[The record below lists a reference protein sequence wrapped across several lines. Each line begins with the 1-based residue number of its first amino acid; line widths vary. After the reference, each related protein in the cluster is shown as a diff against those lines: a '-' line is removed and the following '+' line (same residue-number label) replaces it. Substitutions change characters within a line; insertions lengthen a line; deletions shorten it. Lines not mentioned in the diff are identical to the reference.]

1 MKILLSALLFFSLPF
16 FNSAQQKLDFD
27 FDYAQFA
34 YDSSSNYIEF
44 YYSFGQ
50 KGLAQTQTDS
60 TVLLEGILDIEI
72 TDTSTNTT
80 VIDREWKI
88 NHEII
93 DTSDMNKS
101 LVGIIS
107 FILPA
112 SEYVCVISGRN
123 FNDST
128 IIRTYKEPIKVAP
141 FVGNTLSI
149 SNIQIAS
156 NILQESPNKSS
167 VFYKNSFEIIPL
179 PTSIFGENL
188 PVLFHYFELY
198 NLQNLN
204 NNFPLKLSTL
214 VYNSR
219 GDIFYRKSKNLTK
232 TTDSRV
238 EVGTIPV
245 NKFPTDSYTLS
256 VSLIDSIGSYGVSSS
271 KKFYVLNPSV
281 EINDS
286 IYSQITD
293 VFATHFGAMAE
304 EELDDLFQKSKYIAT
319 HQEIDQYNSLTGKEG
334 KQKFLYQFWNVRD
347 SEPSAARNEF
357 YLEYLKRIEV
367 SNQQFAALGKKG
379 WQTDRGRVFLK
390 YGEPSEIERFPNQ
403 IDSKPYEIWLY
414 NEIEGG
420 IIFIF
425 ADLTSFSDYQLIHS
439 TARGEL
445 RDDNW
450 QRRIRSI

>member
-1 MKILLSALLFFSLPF
+1 MKILSALLFFSLLF
-16 FNSAQQKLDFD
+16 LTNAQQKLDFD

-60 TVLLEGILDIEI
+60 SIFLEGILNIEI
-72 TDTSTNTT
+72 TDTATNTSI
-80 VIDREWKI
+80 IDREWKI
-88 NHEII
+88 NHEIR

-101 LVGIIS
+101 LVGIVS

-123 FNDST
+123 FNDSS
-128 IIRTYKEPIKVAP
+128 IIRTYKEPIKVEP
-141 FVGNTLSI
+141 FVGNSLSI

-156 NILQESPNKSS
+156 NILQESPNKNS

-198 NLQNLN
+198 NMQNVKN
-204 NNFPLKLSTL
+204 DFPLKLNTL
-214 VYNSR
+214 IYNSR
-219 GDIFYRKSKNLTK
+219 GEIFYRKSKNLTK
-232 TTDSRV
+232 NIDSRV

-245 NKFPTDSYTLS
+245 NKFPTDTYTLA
-256 VSLIDSIGSYGVSSS
+256 VSLIDSVGNYGVSSS

-281 EINDS
+281 EVNDS
-286 IYSQITD
+286 VYNEITD

-304 EELDDLFQKSKYIAT
+304 EELDDLFHKSKYIAT
-319 HQEIDQYNSLTGKEG
+319 HQEIEQYNSLTGKEG
-334 KQKFLYQFWNVRD
+334 KQKFLSQFWNVRD
-347 SEPSAARNEF
+347 TEPSTARNEF
-357 YLEYLKRIEV
+357 YLEYLKRIEI
-367 SNQQFAALGKKG
+367 SNNQYPALGKKG
-379 WQTDRGRVFLK
+379 WQTDRGRIFLK
-390 YGEPSEIERFPNQ
+390 YGEPGEIERFPNQ
-403 IDSKPYEIWLY
+403 IDTKPFEIWHY

-425 ADLTSFSDYQLIHS
+425 GDITNFSDYQLIHS

>member
-1 MKILLSALLFFSLPF
+1 MKILLPALLFFALPF

-50 KGLAQTQTDS
+50 RGLAQTQTDS
-60 TVLLEGILDIEI
+60 TILLEGVLDIEI
-72 TDTSTNTT
+72 TDTLTQTI
-80 VIDREWKI
+80 VINREWKI
-88 NHEII
+88 NHEIK
-93 DTSDMNKS
+93 DTADMNKS

-123 FNDST
+123 FNDSS
-128 IIRTYKEPIKVAP
+128 IIRTYKESIKVEA
-141 FVGNTLSI
+141 FIGNSLSI

-156 NILQESPNKSS
+156 NILQESPNKNS

-204 NNFPLKLSTL
+204 NNFPLKLNTV

-219 GDIFYRKSKNLTK
+219 RDIFYNKSKNLTK

-319 HQEIDQYNSLTGKEG
+319 NQEIDQ
-334 KQKFLYQFWNVRD
+334 
-347 SEPSAARNEF
+347 
-357 YLEYLKRIEV
+357 
-367 SNQQFAALGKKG
+367 
-379 WQTDRGRVFLK
+379 
-390 YGEPSEIERFPNQ
+390 
-403 IDSKPYEIWLY
+403 
-414 NEIEGG
+414 
-420 IIFIF
+420 
-425 ADLTSFSDYQLIHS
+425 
-439 TARGEL
+439 
-445 RDDNW
+445 
-450 QRRIRSI
+450 

>member
-1 MKILLSALLFFSLPF
+1 MKILLSALLFFSLHLHS
-16 FNSAQQKLDFD
+16 NAQQKLDFD

-50 KGLAQTQTDS
+50 RGLAQTQTDS
-60 TVLLEGILDIEI
+60 TILLEGILDIAI
-72 TDTSTNTT
+72 TDTSTHST

-88 NHEII
+88 DHEIR

-101 LVGIIS
+101 LVGIVS

-112 SEYVCVISGRN
+112 GGYNCVVSGRN
-123 FNDST
+123 FIDSS
-128 IIRTYKEPIKVAP
+128 INRTYKEPIKIDP
-141 FVGNTLSI
+141 FIGNSI
-149 SNIQIAS
+149 SVSNIQIAS
-156 NILQESPNKSS
+156 KILQDSPNKNSI
-167 VFYKNSFEIIPL
+167 FYKNSFEIIPL

-198 NLQNLN
+198 NLQNVN
-204 NNFPLKLSTL
+204 NHFPLKLNTL

-219 GDIFYRKSKNLTK
+219 EDIFYHKSKNLTK

-256 VSLIDSIGSYGVSSS
+256 VSLIDSVGNYGVSSS

-286 IYSQITD
+286 IYSQITN

-304 EELDDLFQKSKYIAT
+304 EELDDLFKKSKYIAT

-334 KQKFLYQFWNVRD
+334 KQKFLYEFWSARD
-347 SEPSAARNEF
+347 TEPSTARNES
-357 YLEYLKRIEV
+357 YLEYLKRIEKC
-367 SNQQFAALGKKG
+367 NQQFGALGKKG
-379 WQTDRGRVFLK
+379 WETDRGRIFLK

-403 IDSKPYEIWLY
+403 IDSKPYEMWHY

-420 IIFIF
+420 VIFIF
-425 ADLTSFSDYQLIHS
+425 ADLTNFSDYQLIHS

-445 RDDNW
+445 RDDYW
-450 QRRIRSI
+450 ERRIRSI